1 MNIPKFF
8 DPKNSIKLFG
18 LQKDFDFIFFL
29 YLKNK
34 LPKVLMFSGIKG
46 TGKSTLIN
54 HFLFSIF
61 DKKNY
66 DKNTLSLIEVSNIYN
81 QFKNNIF
88 SNIIYIEGS
97 NFKSVNIENI
107 RNLKTKILQSTIN
120 YKSRFIIFNDIE
132 LFNPNT
138 LNALL
143 KIIEE
148 PSNNN
153 FFFLINNKSKPLL
166 DTVKSRALEIK
177 IILAE
182 NQRLEIIKNL
192 VNLNNLELII
202 DPKESNLSPGNFL
215 KFNFICKEYNIVPQ
229 NDFIQNI
236 SLLLNLYKKNKDI
249 LFMNLAFFITDY
261 YFRDTRIK
269 KILNNDKIY
278 EIKNFIFDNLNKF
291 LLYNIN
297 QNALINSLNNKLN
310 NE

>member
-18 LQKDFDFIFFL
+18 LQKDFDFISFL
-29 YLKNK
+29 FLKNK

-120 YKSRFIIFNDIE
+120 YKSRFIIFSDIE

-153 FFFLINNKSKPLL
+153 FFFSNK
-166 DTVKSRALEIK
+166 
-177 IILAE
+177 
-182 NQRLEIIKNL
+182 
-192 VNLNNLELII
+192 
-202 DPKESNLSPGNFL
+202 
-215 KFNFICKEYNIVPQ
+215 
-229 NDFIQNI
+229 
-236 SLLLNLYKKNKDI
+236 
-249 LFMNLAFFITDY
+249 
-261 YFRDTRIK
+261 
-269 KILNNDKIY
+269 
-278 EIKNFIFDNLNKF
+278 
-291 LLYNIN
+291 
-297 QNALINSLNNKLN
+297 
-310 NE
+310 

>member
-18 LQKDFDFIFFL
+18 LQKDFDFISSL

-297 QNALINSLNNKLN
+297 QNALINSLNNN
-310 NE
+310 

>member
-1 MNIPKFF
+1 M
-8 DPKNSIKLFG
+8 
-18 LQKDFDFIFFL
+18 
-29 YLKNK
+29 
-34 LPKVLMFSGIKG
+34 
-46 TGKSTLIN
+46 
-54 HFLFSIF
+54 
-61 DKKNY
+61 
-66 DKNTLSLIEVSNIYN
+66 
-81 QFKNNIF
+81 
-88 SNIIYIEGS
+88 
-97 NFKSVNIENI
+97 
-107 RNLKTKILQSTIN
+107 
-120 YKSRFIIFNDIE
+120 
-132 LFNPNT
+132 
-138 LNALL
+138 L

-182 NQRLEIIKNL
+182 NQRLEIIENL
-192 VNLNNLELII
+192 VNLNNIELII
-202 DPKESNLSPGNFL
+202 NPKDSNLSPGNFL
-215 KFNFICKEYNIVPQ
+215 KFNFICKEFNIFPQ
-229 NDFIQNI
+229 NDYIQNI

>member
-18 LQKDFDFIFFL
+18 LQKDFDFISSL

>member
-1 MNIPKFF
+1 MHCL
-8 DPKNSIKLFG
+8 KL
-18 LQKDFDFIFFL
+18 
-29 YLKNK
+29 LKNQ
-34 LPKVLMFSGIKG
+34 V
-46 TGKSTLIN
+46 
-54 HFLFSIF
+54 
-61 DKKNY
+61 
-66 DKNTLSLIEVSNIYN
+66 
-81 QFKNNIF
+81 
-88 SNIIYIEGS
+88 III
-97 NFKSVNIENI
+97 
-107 RNLKTKILQSTIN
+107 
-120 YKSRFIIFNDIE
+120 
-132 LFNPNT
+132 
-138 LNALL
+138 
-143 KIIEE
+143 
-148 PSNNN
+148 

-269 KILNNDKIY
+269 KILNKNKIY